1 MSHLDATSLRKPCE
15 YCGCDL
21 PLGVDKPTRRIR
33 SYHFRECKKRPLGP
47 WNDPPTHTPPCEHAY
62 DYQGLVTWP
71 SEDPL
76 PGSGARAR
84 IYADAF
90 FCTRCCA
97 LRLMNERQMGSTYTK
112 AIDGAVPYERRP
124 T

>member
-15 YCGCDL
+15 H
-21 PLGVDKPTRRIR
+21 
-33 SYHFRECKKRPLGP
+33 SYS
-47 WNDPPTHTPPCEHAY
+47 
-62 DYQGLVTWP
+62 YQGLVTWP
-71 SEDPL
+71 SEDLL
-76 PGSGARAR
+76 PGSGACAR

-97 LRLMNERQMGSTYTK
+97 LRLTNERKMGNTYMK
-112 AIDGAVPYERRP
+112 VIDGAVPYERRP